1 MKAGDFVTVSFAPI
15 ERATNEKLSPKDEA
29 LLKEI
34 DAAKLVE
41 KGQVYSTISIVVIE
55 NGKKV
60 VKLITLLNKLLPTI
74 IEPASE
80 FWEDLVALFSVLPE
94 EIEVN
99 GRRYI
104 LWTQPVKGS
113 AEDSVAYVWLDNG
126 QAKFDMLSQT
136 TGKTMYK
143 AKRNMYNLLQERNYV

>member
-1 MKAGDFVTVSFAPI
+1 MKAGDFVTVAFTPI
-15 ERATNEKLSPKDEA
+15 ERASIEKLSPKNEA

-34 DAAKLVE
+34 EAAKLVE
-41 KGQVYSTISIVVIE
+41 KGQVYSTISVVVIE

-80 FWEDLVALFSVLPE
+80 FWEDLVALFAVLPE
-94 EIEVN
+94 EIESN
-99 GRRYI
+99 GKRYV

-113 AEDSVAYVWLDNG
+113 ASDTVAYVWFERN
-126 QAKFDMLSQT
+126 QAKYDILCQT
-136 TGKTMYK
+136 TGHTMFK
-143 AKRNMYNLLQERNYV
+143 AKRNMYNFLQDKNYV